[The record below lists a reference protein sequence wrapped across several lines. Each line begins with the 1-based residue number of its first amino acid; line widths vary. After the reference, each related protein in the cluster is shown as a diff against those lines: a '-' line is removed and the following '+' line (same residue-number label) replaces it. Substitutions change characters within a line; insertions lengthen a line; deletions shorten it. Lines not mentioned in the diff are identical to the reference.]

1 MVGCELDDASPAA
14 CAESSLCGCG
24 IGRCGAGGVAGGASV
39 LELLSLPNQTC
50 GLTAAGTCSGNSSA
64 GAGAAGSSLGS
75 SRSAAK
81 NAASGMFVLC
91 GNIYST
97 SLNAGSPAASSGT
110 LFHSKAASTASRTL
124 RCKLLYPFASSA
136 RFHAM
141 KRLRR
146 TCAPVIHKQRAAR
159 LCF

>member
-1 MVGCELDDASPAA
+1 MTVACTKNMLSFNTHEKHEPGNSLVVRRRSSGRPTGYGGRLVRGIGCELDDASPAA
-14 CAESSLCGCG
+14 GAESSPCGCG

-81 NAASGMFVLC
+81 NAASGGRDRV
-91 GNIYST
+91 
-97 SLNAGSPAASSGT
+97 AAV
-110 LFHSKAASTASRTL
+110 
-124 RCKLLYPFASSA
+124 SSA
-136 RFHAM
+136 MFHND
-141 KRLRR
+141 
-146 TCAPVIHKQRAAR
+146 HAADA
-159 LCF
+159 LKSLPLSNP